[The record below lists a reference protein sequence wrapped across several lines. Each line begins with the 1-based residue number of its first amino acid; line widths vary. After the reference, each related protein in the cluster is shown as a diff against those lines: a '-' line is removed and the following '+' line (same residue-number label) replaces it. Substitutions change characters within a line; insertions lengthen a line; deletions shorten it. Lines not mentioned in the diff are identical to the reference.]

1 MDTTSEY
8 VFYEKDIHKKMPMAS
23 TTKIMTVILTI
34 ESGDLEREITFT
46 KDMIAEGS
54 NMGLKVGDKVYIG
67 FNENNRDQPIILG
80 VLPTQKHTSF
90 PSTTLDSLV
99 VNNDTKLSSTTEIGK
114 VKSKEIQYLEGLSSN
129 AQGQLNR
136 LEEMCNNIVKISV
149 QGNSLVITDI
159 KETIN

>member
-1 MDTTSEY
+1 MITLAEIKQVENNSPTTRYRVWVKVNGGDPDSE
-8 VFYEKDIHKKMPMAS
+8 DIW
-23 TTKIMTVILTI
+23 
-34 ESGDLEREITFT
+34 EIGNICTLPNT
-46 KDMIAEGS
+46 YM
-54 NMGLKVGDKVYIG
+54 NLKVGDKVYIG

-90 PSTTLDSLV
+90 PSTTLDSLI
-99 VNNDTKLSSTTEIGK
+99 VNNDTKLSSTTEIGR

-136 LEEMCNNIVKISV
+136 LEDMCNNIVKISV

-159 KETIN
+159 KERIN